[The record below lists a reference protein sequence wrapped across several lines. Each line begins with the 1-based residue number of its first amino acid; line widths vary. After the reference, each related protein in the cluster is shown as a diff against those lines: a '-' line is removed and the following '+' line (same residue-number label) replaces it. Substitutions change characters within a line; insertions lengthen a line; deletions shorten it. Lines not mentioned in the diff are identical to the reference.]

1 MSSAGY
7 QYLDDS
13 GIIVPDTADLQTQV
27 EGEYK
32 TALNDD
38 AMPTDPETPQ
48 GALIVAE
55 TVARA
60 NVLANNSAVANQINP
75 NMAGGIFLE
84 SLCRLTGL
92 EPPSATYTLVTAVA
106 VTGRVNTVI
115 PEGSLVA
122 ASLDPTAPQFAVV
135 AATTILGPGTTVTLQ
150 AVDSGPVPAPLGV
163 SWYIISAVLGWET
176 VSTVGAASV
185 IGTDK
190 LSDAELRTL
199 RAQTLAL
206 QGTSLSEAITSA
218 LNDTPGVQSIA
229 FRENVADTTQ
239 TIDGISMVAHSIWA
253 CVNGGTNTDV
263 ATALLGCKTLG
274 ANWNGATTVNIVDPS
289 SGQTYPVKF
298 DRPTTQNIWVRV
310 TYIGATVTGDGP
322 TLISNAILAYQAGS
336 VVGMPGFT
344 VGTDVSPFELA
355 AAVANQVPGIF
366 VTKVEVSTDGT
377 TYQTTQIVIPL
388 NQIAVTIA
396 GRISSVAV

>member
-1 MSSAGY
+1 MSSSGY
-7 QYLDDS
+7 QYLDDT
-13 GIIVPDTADLQTQV
+13 GVIVPDTADLQTEV
-27 EGEYK
+27 GSEYK
-32 TALNDD
+32 VALNDA

-55 TVARA
+55 TLARA
-60 NVLANNSAVANQINP
+60 NVLGNNAAVANQINP
-75 NMAGGIFLE
+75 NIAGGIFLE

-92 EPPSATYTLVTAVA
+92 EPPSATYTLITNVP
-106 VTGRVNTVI
+106 VTGRINTVI
-115 PEGSLVA
+115 PEGTLVA
-122 ASLDPTAPQFAVV
+122 ATLDAAAPKFAVV
-135 AATTILGPGTTVTLQ
+135 ATTTILGPGTLVTLQ

-163 SWYIISAVLGWET
+163 PWYVISAVLGFET
-176 VSTVGAASV
+176 VTTVGAAAV

-190 LSDAELRTL
+190 LTDAELRTL

-206 QGTSLSEAITSA
+206 QGVSIAEAITSA

-274 ANWNGATTVNIVDPS
+274 ANWNGATTVNVVDPS

-298 DRPTTQNIWVRV
+298 DRPTSQNIWVRV

-322 TLISNAILAYQAGS
+322 TLITNAILAYQAGS
-336 VVGMPGFT
+336 ISGMPGFV
-344 VGTDVSPFELA
+344 VGADVSPFELA
-355 AAVANQVPGIF
+355 AAVASQVPGIF
-366 VTKVEVSTDGT
+366 VTKVEVSTDGV

-388 NQIAVTIA
+388 NQIAVVIA
-396 GRISSVAV
+396 GRISTVAV